1 VNRGRDREAG
11 GAGIQNVRTR
21 EMLERLSDGWI
32 ELSSEGNVLTWSDGA
47 ERIFGWK
54 KSEALGVEL
63 AALVV
68 PEGRREAY
76 ARVLARS
83 VEGASGEIELELSRH
98 DGRTVRSR
106 LFLVTSEDSP
116 PRVLVGLKKLEERRR
131 KHRGVD
137 HTTLENLG
145 LFAGGI
151 AHDFNNLLLTV
162 IGNANLARRDLKPD
176 SPAHEHLV
184 QIEQAAKRA
193 TELTSQILAFAGRA
207 SFRAEPVDL
216 DRLLERTLADL
227 RPLTREADIRLE
239 LEKRPIPI
247 HADAAQL
254 RQLVA
259 NLVSNAVD
267 ALDAQEGQIVVRAG
281 DTEIDPEA
289 LQLYFCDEE
298 LPGGCYA
305 FLEITDSGC
314 GMDAVTQVRM
324 FEPFFSTKFA
334 GRGLGLP
341 AVLGIIRAHEGAL
354 NVYSE
359 PGRGTR
365 IRVLL
370 PAPGEATPSQRRR
383 STRADQGV
391 VVVAD
396 DEDAVRRVTTAM
408 LEKSGYRVYSARDGR
423 EAVELVLQQGND
435 VKALLLDMA
444 MPEMGG
450 IEALQTLR
458 ELDCSVPVILSS
470 GLVDIDALECL
481 SEHERVRVLQ
491 KPFRAADLLGMLHEL
506 AT

>member
-1 VNRGRDREAG
+1 
-11 GAGIQNVRTR
+11 
-21 EMLERLSDGWI
+21 
-32 ELSSEGNVLTWSDGA
+32 
-47 ERIFGWK
+47 
-54 KSEALGVEL
+54 
-63 AALVV
+63 
-68 PEGRREAY
+68 
-76 ARVLARS
+76 
-83 VEGASGEIELELSRH
+83 
-98 DGRTVRSR
+98 
-106 LFLVTSEDSP
+106 
-116 PRVLVGLKKLEERRR
+116 
-131 KHRGVD
+131 
-137 HTTLENLG
+137 
-145 LFAGGI
+145 
-151 AHDFNNLLLTV
+151 
-162 IGNANLARRDLKPD
+162 
-176 SPAHEHLV
+176 
-184 QIEQAAKRA
+184 
-193 TELTSQILAFAGRA
+193 
-207 SFRAEPVDL
+207 
-216 DRLLERTLADL
+216 
-227 RPLTREADIRLE
+227 
-239 LEKRPIPI
+239 
-247 HADAAQL
+247 
-254 RQLVA
+254 
-259 NLVSNAVD
+259 
-267 ALDAQEGQIVVRAG
+267 
-281 DTEIDPEA
+281 
-289 LQLYFCDEE
+289 
-298 LPGGCYA
+298 
-305 FLEITDSGC
+305 
-314 GMDAVTQVRM
+314 MDAVTQVRM

-408 LEKSGYRVYSARDGR
+408 LEKSGYHVYSARDGR

-481 SEHERVRVLQ
+481 SEHDRVRVLQ